1 VTLLSLP
8 LAIKLIKLVHSKER
22 QPEQQFVMIDAATA
36 QLHSAFGGLFLLSLL
51 AQYLMQ

>member
-1 VTLLSLP
+1 
-8 LAIKLIKLVHSKER
+8 
-22 QPEQQFVMIDAATA
+22 MIDAATA